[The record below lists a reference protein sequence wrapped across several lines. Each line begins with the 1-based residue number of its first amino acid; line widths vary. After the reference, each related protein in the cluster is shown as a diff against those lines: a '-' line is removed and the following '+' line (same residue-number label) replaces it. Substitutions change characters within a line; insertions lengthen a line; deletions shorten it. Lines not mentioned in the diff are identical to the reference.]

1 MLHAAAFAG
10 GPGLQLF
17 IRESSRRGRCADPAL
32 DGTAVGA
39 LVRPDRTG
47 VLTTNAVGDVVFR
60 RVLVRVATGSARGT
74 ERVLEEG
81 TLVVGSHPDA
91 DVVVEDIGVSRFHVE
106 LGLLSDGV
114 RVRDLGS
121 TNGTFVGDSRVES
134 VVVHPTTEI
143 RIGHTRVE
151 LVADDLPALEPPPEL
166 TRFGPLVG
174 ESRAMREVFGLLAGA
189 AASDAP
195 LLIEGPTGTGK
206 SEAAAAVHAASGRCD
221 RPFVVLDLSDPAPL
235 DHALAHARRGTL
247 VLDRVEEM
255 PGSWMGA
262 VASALD
268 RRERGE
274 LDFRPIALSRVD
286 LRSRVESGALR
297 RDLYF
302 HLAAIR
308 VVLPPLRERREDVP
322 RLVTALA
329 ERLGTP
335 AVVLSPEELA
345 PLSGHNFEGNVR
357 ELARLVEQLLARN
370 GPRRAVPQADEVAD
384 LPFKEAKEKLVDAFE
399 RRYVATLLERHEGN
413 VSRAAAEARIDRN
426 YLARLAKKHGL
437 R

>member
-1 MLHAAAFAG
+1 MK
-10 GPGLQLF
+10 
-17 IRESSRRGRCADPAL
+17 PA
-32 DGTAVGA
+32 
-39 LVRPDRTG
+39 RTG
-47 VLTTNAVGDVVFR
+47 ILTTSAGGDVVLR
-60 RVLVRVATGSARGT
+60 RVLVRVATGSARGS
-74 ERVLEEG
+74 ERLLEEG
-81 TLVVGSHPDA
+81 TLTIGSHPDA
-91 DVVVEDIGVSRFHVE
+91 DLVVGDLGVSRFHVE
-106 LGLLSDGV
+106 LSLLSDGV

-143 RIGHTRVE
+143 RIGRTRVE
-151 LVADDLPALEPPPEL
+151 LVAVDLPAPEPPPEL

-174 ESRAMREVFGLLAGA
+174 ESRVMRQVFGLLAGA

-195 LLIEGPTGTGK
+195 LLIEGAVGTGK
-206 SEAAAAVHAASGRCD
+206 SEAAAAVHAASSRRDG
-221 RPFVVLDLSDPAPL
+221 PFVVLDLSDPAPL
-235 DHALAHARRGTL
+235 DHALARAQGGTL

-255 PGSWMGA
+255 PGSWMSA
-262 VASALD
+262 VVSLLD

-322 RLVTALA
+322 LLVTALA
-329 ERLGTP
+329 TRLGSP

-345 PLSGHNFEGNVR
+345 PLSGHAFEGNVR
-357 ELARLVEQLLARN
+357 ELARLVEQLLART
-370 GPRRAVPQADEVAD
+370 GPRLPGPQADEIAG
-384 LPFKEAKEKLVDAFE
+384 LPFKEAKEQLVDAFE
-399 RRYVATLLERHEGN
+399 RRYVAALLERHEGN
-413 VSRAAAEARIDRN
+413 VSRAAAEAGLDRN